1 MKKFFENFSVMGFV
15 MFMLCVALGVGDV
28 SGAICADAVALNP
41 TGTTGHDSGA
51 SVASTVNNVQTTN
64 NVSSTNP
71 NTTGGM
77 TSSEIREAAYA
88 NGDLVAADLIKDPID
103 QKLVQIRPY
112 ANPIDTLLRY
122 AGAEQINNLEFGW
135 YSIGYR
141 EVWSKVDDSSNS
153 GAVMHSHTNTK
164 NVYGTV
170 KVEDPSKFDVTDT
183 VSVDGVLGKDGKDLQ
198 LYIYKKDSTNG
209 LYFTVS
215 KEQMNESTGTYSIPA
230 IADKTKLFILG
241 RSAAEKDVTSPELS
255 VLPEKKTG
263 YCQIF
268 MMQIEEN
275 TYAKMADKEIKFDLS
290 EVEENVM
297 FEYRRRMEGTWLR
310 GHQGKVW
317 DPEKNTYVYNTAGLL
332 DQITKTH
339 TLYAGALDGTAEIVD
354 LSKAVFKGNNGSKKR
369 FAICGSD
376 AMARISKLQGVER
389 RQDAVQTE
397 VVFGITWSKM
407 VTNFGQID
415 MVLHEQLDEYG
426 LSDKMIIIDPQFLRM
441 KRVQAFDRHEVDGK
455 EHLITNGTLVVFSE
469 AAGLA
474 VYNPDVHCIV
484 TVSEDAAAPSQS

>member
-1 MKKFFENFSVMGFV
+1 MKEFFKNFSIMGFL
-15 MFMLCVALGVGDV
+15 MFVLCLALGVGDV
-28 SGAICADAVALNP
+28 SGAICADGAALTP
-41 TGTTGHDSGA
+41 DGA
-51 SVASTVNNVQTTN
+51 GMSAKSDVNNVQTTN
-64 NVSSTNP
+64 NVSSANP
-71 NTTGGM
+71 NKTGGL
-77 TSSEIREAAYA
+77 TASEIRE
-88 NGDLVAADLIKDPID
+88 LSPELIENPID

-141 EVWSKVDDSSNS
+141 EIWDEADADAVITSN
-153 GAVMHSHTNTK
+153 ANVK

-170 KVEDPSKFDVTDT
+170 KVSDPSKFDITDT
-183 VSVDGVLGKDGKDLQ
+183 ISVDGVAGADGKNLQ
-198 LYIYKKDSTNG
+198 LYVYKKDTTNG

-215 KEQMNESTGTYSIPA
+215 VEQMTKEGTTYSIPA
-230 IADKTKLFILG
+230 IAANSKLFILG

-255 VLPEKKTG
+255 VLPEKKIG
-263 YCQIF
+263 YAQIF

-275 TYAKMADKEIKFDLS
+275 TYAKMAEKEVKFDLT

-317 DPEKNTYVYNTAGLL
+317 DPEKNTFVYNTAGLL
-332 DQITKTH
+332 DQISKEH
-339 TLYAGALDGTAEIVD
+339 TIYAGATDGNAEIVD
-354 LSKAVFKGNNGSKKR
+354 LAKAIFKGNNGSKTR
-369 FAICGSD
+369 YAICGSD
-376 AMARISKLQGVER
+376 AMARLSKLQGIHR
-389 RQDAVQTE
+389 TQDAVQTE

-407 VTNFGQID
+407 VTNFGQIN

-426 LSDKMIIIDPQFLRM
+426 LSDKMIVVDPEFLKM
-441 KRVQAFDRHEVDGK
+441 KRVQAFDRNEVNGK
-455 EHLITNGTLVVFSE
+455 EHLITNGTIVVFSE

-474 VYNPDVHCIV
+474 VYNPDVHCVV
-484 TVSEDAAAPSQS
+484 TVSAEAGA

>member
-1 MKKFFENFSVMGFV
+1 MKKFFENFSVMGFL
-15 MFMLCVALGVGDV
+15 MFMLCMALGVGDV
-28 SGAICADAVALNP
+28 AGAICADAAPLNP
-41 TGTTGHDSGA
+41 DGTGNAVHSE
-51 SVASTVNNVQTTN
+51 VNNVQTNN

-71 NTTGGM
+71 NKTGGM
-77 TSSEIREAAYA
+77 TSLEIRQTA
-88 NGDLVAADLIKDPID
+88 DAADLIQDPID

-135 YSIGYR
+135 YSIGTRY
-141 EVWSKVDDSSNS
+141 VWDTTTADASITASATK
-153 GAVMHSHTNTK
+153 K
-164 NVYGTV
+164 NVCGTV
-170 KVEDPSKFDVTDT
+170 KVSDLSLFDRTDT
-183 VSVDGVLGKDGKDLQ
+183 VSVVADNGNEVQ
-198 LYIYKKDSTNG
+198 LYVYKKDSTNG
-209 LYFTVS
+209 IYFTVPEDQMVKDSGDAS
-215 KEQMNESTGTYSIPA
+215 KYTIPA
-230 IADKTKLFILG
+230 ISSGAKLYIMG
-241 RSAAEKDVTSPELS
+241 RAAAEKDVTSPELS
-255 VLPEKKTG
+255 VMPEKKTG

-297 FEYRRRMEGTWLR
+297 FEYRRRMEGTWLK
-310 GHQGKVW
+310 GIQGKVW

-332 DQITKTH
+332 SQITKSH
-339 TLYAGALDGTAEIVD
+339 TLYAGALDGNAEIVD
-354 LSKAVFKGNNGSKKR
+354 LAKKVFKGNNGSKTR
-369 FAICGSD
+369 YAICGSD
-376 AMARISKLQGVER
+376 AMARISKLQGIER
-389 RQDAVQTE
+389 KQDAVQTE

-407 VTNFGQID
+407 VTNFGQIN

-484 TVSEDAAAPSQS
+484 TVSENASPSQS

>member
-28 SGAICADAVALNP
+28 SGAICADGAPLNP
-41 TGTTGHDSGA
+41 TEGGDPTGMTIKSD
-51 SVASTVNNVQTTN
+51 VNNVQTTN
-64 NVSSTNP
+64 NAGESGDKNK
-71 NTTGGM
+71 TGGI
-77 TSSEIREAAYA
+77 TSLEIRA
-88 NGDLVAADLIKDPID
+88 NAPDLIEDPID

-135 YSIGYR
+135 YSIGTR
-141 EVWSKVDDSSNS
+141 NVWDETSAAADVSETSQTPES
-153 GAVMHSHTNTK
+153 VS
-164 NVYGTV
+164 GTV
-170 KVEDPSKFDVTDT
+170 KVQNLSLFDVTDT
-183 VSVDGVLGKDGKDLQ
+183 VTVDGVLGRDGKDLQ
-198 LYIYKKDSTNG
+198 LYIYKKDKTNG

-215 KEQMNESTGTYSIPA
+215 KEQMLLNTGTYSIPS
-230 IADKTKLFILG
+230 IAKGTPLYILG
-241 RSAAEKDVTSPELS
+241 RAASEKDVTSPELS
-255 VLPEKKTG
+255 VLPAKKTG

-275 TYAKMADKEIKFDLS
+275 TYAKIADKEIKFDLS

-310 GHQGKVW
+310 GHQGKVF

-332 DQITKTH
+332 DQIAKEH
-339 TLYAGALDGTAEIVD
+339 TLYAGALDGNAEIVD
-354 LSKAVFKGNNGSKKR
+354 LAKKVFKGNNGSKTR
-369 FAICGSD
+369 YAICGSD

-389 RQDAVQTE
+389 RQDAVSTE
-397 VVFGITWSKM
+397 VVYGITWSKM
-407 VTNFGQID
+407 VTNFGQIN
-415 MVLHEQLDEYG
+415 MVHHEQLDDYG
-426 LSDKMIIIDPQFLRM
+426 LSDKMLIIDPQFIKM
-441 KRVQAFDRHEVDGK
+441 KRVQGFERNQVNGK
-455 EHLITNGTLVVFSE
+455 EHLITNGDIVVFSE
-469 AAGLA
+469 AVGLA